1 MPAGLLLAA
10 GAGRRMG
17 RAKALVP
24 AGDGR
29 PLVAR
34 GIDVLR
40 AAGCSPVLVVVGARA
55 EEVRPHTAGAD
66 CVVEAADWADGQ
78 GASLRAGLEAL
89 GDLDEVDSACVLL
102 VDLPDVGPDVVA
114 RVLAQAGEGPVVL
127 ARAAYGGAPGHPV
140 VAGREHWRG
149 MAAAATGDQGARD
162 YLARSAAV
170 LVECGDLATGRDAD
184 TPADLSGL
192 A

>member
-1 MPAGLLLAA
+1 
-10 GAGRRMG
+10 MG

-24 AGDGR
+24 AGDGQ

-34 GIDVLR
+34 GIGVLR
-40 AAGCSPVLVVVGARA
+40 SAGCSPVLVVVGARA
-55 EEVRPHTAGAD
+55 DEVRPHTAGAD
-66 CVVEAADWADGQ
+66 VVVEAPDWADGQ

-89 GDLDEVDSACVLL
+89 GDLDEVDAACVLL

-114 RVLAQAGEGPVVL
+114 RVVARAGEGPVVL
-127 ARAAYGGAPGHPV
+127 ARAAYDGAPGHPV

-149 MAAAATGDQGARD
+149 MAGAATGDQGARD

-184 TPADLSGL
+184 TPADLTGL
-192 A
+192 G